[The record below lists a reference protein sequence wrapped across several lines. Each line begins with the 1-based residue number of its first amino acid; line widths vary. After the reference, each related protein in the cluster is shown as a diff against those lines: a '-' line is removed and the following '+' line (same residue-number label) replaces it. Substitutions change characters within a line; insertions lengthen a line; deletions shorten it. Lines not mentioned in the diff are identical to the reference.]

1 MELTAIRKL
10 VADDS
15 LIDDAVLDM
24 ESLKIPQLHNK
35 YLNIFHDEKLMLCR
49 LESEHK
55 TMLRVRWEYYSG
67 KMSKENLD
75 DWGWQP
81 FDLKIL
87 RQDLAIYIDSDEHLV
102 KLKNKI
108 NYQKEKIDYLE
119 SVLKSL
125 NNRNWIIR
133 NAIEWRKFINGQ

>member
-1 MELTAIRKL
+1 
-10 VADDS
+10 
-15 LIDDAVLDM
+15 
-24 ESLKIPQLHNK
+24 
-35 YLNIFHDEKLMLCR
+35 
-49 LESEHK
+49 
-55 TMLRVRWEYYSG
+55 
-67 KMSKENLD
+67 MSKENLD